1 VLGILENAG
10 FDIGNPKPVK
20 IPRDLIA
27 AALDSAPNEIKIFD
41 KNGKPA
47 MTLKKGA
54 CPTHLDLHTGTRRTT
69 TKKKA
74 IISSNSLQVAENTQK
89 PWTRAMIPP

>member
-1 VLGILENAG
+1 
-10 FDIGNPKPVK
+10 
-20 IPRDLIA
+20 LIA

-54 CPTHLDLHTGTRRTT
+54 CYYDTGSDCPTHLDLHTGTRRTT